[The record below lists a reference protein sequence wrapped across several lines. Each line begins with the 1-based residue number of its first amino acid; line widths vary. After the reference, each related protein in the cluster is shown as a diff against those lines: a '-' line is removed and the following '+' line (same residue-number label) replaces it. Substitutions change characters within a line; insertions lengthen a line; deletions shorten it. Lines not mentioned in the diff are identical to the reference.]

1 MTAKKNKTIEL
12 PEVNFSEDGESRYL
26 HLGTPWIQ
34 GAMKIKEPFELELE
48 YIQRM
53 MVGLLFLKSASVAGR
68 HAMQLGLG
76 AASLTKFCYKKLRWT
91 CTAIELNPGVLHAGL
106 TALLAGIVLVGLHD
120 SVKPD
125 ETLNHT
131 KVGIKLLVLIVIL
144 ALGYK
149 NLKKPELSKNVWLTM
164 IGLTVFNIVIASAR

>member
-1 MTAKKNKTIEL
+1 MSAINT
-12 PEVNFSEDGESRYL
+12 VVYL
-26 HLGTPWIQ
+26 IHILSVIGI
-34 GAMKIKEPFELELE
+34 LVL
-48 YIQRM
+48 
-53 MVGLLFLKSASVAGR
+53 LLFQWNKNPR
-68 HAMQLGLG
+68 
-76 AASLTKFCYKKLRWT
+76 T
-91 CTAIELNPGVLHAGL
+91 LNPGVLHAGL

-125 ETLNHT
+125 ENLNHA

-149 NLKKPELSKNVWLTM
+149 NVKKPELSKNVWLTM